1 MKKLLLAVLV
11 VALAFAFTTPSNAQG
26 KFYLNPGLDVFLPL
40 GTFGDAVSVGF
51 GGTVRGEY
59 VFTKEISG
67 TFAIGYDIW
76 GGKSV
81 TENGV
86 SVDLPNFKG
95 IPIMVGG
102 KYYFM
107 PEGSKTRVYGMIELG
122 LFMASVT
129 TSAQSIGGVV
139 VIPEASA
146 TETDFAFD
154 PMVGAEF
161 ALGKVHLDA
170 AVRYF
175 LIASS
180 GSASNIGLRV
190 GVKFPIGG

>member
-1 MKKLLLAVLV
+1 MKKLLLAALV
-11 VALAFAFTTPSNAQG
+11 VALVFAACAPTNAQG
-26 KFYLNPGLDVFLPL
+26 KFTLNPGLDVLLPL
-40 GTFGDAVSVGF
+40 GTFSDAVSIGF

-59 VFTKEISG
+59 AFTPVISG
-67 TFAIGYDIW
+67 TFAVGYDIW
-76 GGKSV
+76 SGKSV
-81 TENGV
+81 SESGV

-107 PEGSKTRVYGMIELG
+107 PEGAKTRVYGMVELG

-129 TSAQSIGGVV
+129 TKAQSFNGVV

-161 ALGKVHLDA
+161 AMGKVQLDA

-175 LIASS
+175 LISSS
-180 GSASNIGLRV
+180 GSANNLGLRV

>member
-1 MKKLLLAVLV
+1 MKKLFTAALV
-11 VALAFAFTTPSNAQG
+11 VALAFAVTAPSNAQG
-26 KFYLNPGLDVFLPL
+26 KLTLNPGLDVLLPL
-40 GTFGDAVSVGF
+40 GTFSDAVSVGF
-51 GGTVRGEY
+51 GGTVRAEY
-59 VFTKEISG
+59 AFMPQLSG

-76 GGKSV
+76 SGKSV
-81 TENGV
+81 EG
-86 SVDLPNFKG
+86 VDLPNFKG

-107 PEGSKTRVYGMIELG
+107 PEGAKTRFYGMVELG
-122 LFMASVT
+122 LFFASVT
-129 TSAQSIGGVV
+129 TAAQSFNGVV

-154 PMVGAEF
+154 PLVGAEF
-161 ALGKVHLDA
+161 ALGKVQLDA

-180 GSASNIGLRV
+180 GSANNIGLRV